1 VSDKVSNVKDLNLI
15 GVGTTIEGKIRSQGS
30 MRIDGKLVG
39 EVAVSESIAIG
50 MTGEVEGNVT
60 GRNITVGGKVRGNIH
75 AGEKLV
81 FEAKAT
87 IKGDIRAAKL
97 VVDEGASFDG
107 NCRMT
112 DQRQQG

>member
-1 VSDKVSNVKDLNLI
+1 VAEKLINAKDLNLI
-15 GVGTTIEGKIRSQGS
+15 GVGTTVEGKIRSQGS

-39 EVAVSESIAIG
+39 EIAVSESIAIG
-50 MTGEVEGNVT
+50 ITGEVEGNIT
-60 GRNITVGGKVRGNIH
+60 ARNITVGGKVRGNIH

-81 FEAKAT
+81 FEGKAA
-87 IKGDIRAAKL
+87 IKGDVRAAKL

>member
-1 VSDKVSNVKDLNLI
+1 MAGKELNSKDLNLI

-30 MRIDGKLVG
+30 LRIDGKLIG
-39 EVAVSESIAIG
+39 EVAVSENIAIG

-60 GRNITVGGKVRGNIH
+60 ARNITVGGKVRGNIH

-81 FEAKAT
+81 FEGKAT
-87 IKGDIRAAKL
+87 IRGDVRAAKI
-97 VVDEGASFDG
+97 VVDEGATFDG